1 MSAHPIRQRF
11 ESIMQRM
18 GQPVRLLD
26 LRLTPPE
33 SLHRGYRTK
42 GAGPEAAWEFRFLEH
57 PMGLQEGSLLTLDGD
72 PERWRVLN
80 IHVERDEGELL
91 FVSATVT
98 SLEAPSAAPAED
110 VEGHLKSLRALLLR
124 SSLGPLE
131 QDDVGE
137 ALERLPRLLAV
148 PGPEAGARIKARLKL
163 MGERFKAC
171 PQTAHDAKGQLL
183 KLEALLKRKGSL

>member
-1 MSAHPIRQRF
+1 MSTHPIRSRF
-11 ESIMQRM
+11 EAIMQRM

-33 SLHRGYRTK
+33 SVHQGYRTR
-42 GAGPEAAWEFRFLEH
+42 GAGPEAAWEFRFLEQ
-57 PMGLQEGSLLTLDGD
+57 PAGLQEGSLLTLDGD
-72 PERWRVLN
+72 PERWRVLS
-80 IHVERDEGELL
+80 IHAERDEDELL

-98 SLEAPSAAPAED
+98 SLEAPTAPPAED
-110 VEGHLKSLRALLLR
+110 VEGLLKSLRALLQR
-124 SSLGPLE
+124 SSLGPLD
-131 QDDVGE
+131 QDDVAE
-137 ALERLPRLLAV
+137 ALERLPRLLAS

-163 MGERFKAC
+163 MAERFKAC